1 VLFYIITGVRHS
13 HKEVKMAT
21 YITLVKFSA
30 ETLKNMGNFGS
41 VYEEGVK
48 MGQKM
53 GIRSIGA
60 YATMGP
66 YDAMFIYEAPD
77 EKTAVGMVMSLATK
91 QGGTTETWTAIPME
105 EFAKLAAGMK

>member
-1 VLFYIITGVRHS
+1 
-13 HKEVKMAT
+13 MAT
-21 YITLVKFSA
+21 FITLVKFSA
-30 ETLKNMGNFGS
+30 ETVKNMGDFGS

-48 MGQKM
+48 MGQQM
-53 GIRSIGA
+53 GIKSIGA

-77 EKTAVGMVMSLATK
+77 EKTAIGMVMSIATN

-105 EFAKLAAGMK
+105 EFTKLAARIK

>member
-1 VLFYIITGVRHS
+1 
-13 HKEVKMAT
+13 MAT
-21 YITLVKFSA
+21 FITLVKFSA
-30 ETLKNMGNFGS
+30 ESLKNIGDFGG

-48 MGQKM
+48 MGQQM
-53 GIRSIGA
+53 GIKSIGA

-77 EKTAVGMVMSLATK
+77 EKTAIGMVMSIATK

-105 EFAKLAAGMK
+105 EFTKLAARVK

>member
-1 VLFYIITGVRHS
+1 
-13 HKEVKMAT
+13 MAT
-21 YITLVKFSA
+21 FITLVKFSA
-30 ETLKNMGNFGS
+30 ETVKNMGDFGS

-48 MGQKM
+48 IGQQM
-53 GIRSIGA
+53 GIKSIGA

-77 EKTAVGMVMSLATK
+77 EKTAIGMVMSIATN

-105 EFAKLAAGMK
+105 EFTKLAARIK